1 MYINCGYTDTIL
13 IVSKKKYGRDKAVG
27 YISFVV
33 VVVVVVRLWSF
44 GFAVPLF
51 FVSFRERTFAL
62 VSTTTTTFTTT
73 RCLERFLS
81 LSLCVCFLRRF
92 LCVFE
97 RSSTFCH
104 SFSRLVVLVWGKRRR
119 ETHIFHACVGGRHM
133 SSAYF
138 FAISTK
144 SSTHLFGIKSNK
156 LASILPPPSGTFT
169 AFKISVASCS
179 EHVFPFLSIV
189 AVTTFANPVCTDP
202 CGFMSFKNKC
212 HPFKST

>member
-44 GFAVPLF
+44 GFVVPL

-81 LSLCVCFLRRF
+81 LSLCVFFLRRF
-92 LCVFE
+92 LCVE
-97 RSSTFCH
+97 RSTFCH
-104 SFSRLVVLVWGKRRR
+104 SFSRLVVLVWGKRHR
-119 ETHIFHACVGGRHM
+119 ETHIFHACGGGASHVVGIFLRDLHEIVHAPLRHQIEQTGFHFT
-133 SSAYF
+133 SAERYF
-138 FAISTK
+138 HRFQNLRRV
-144 SSTHLFGIKSNK
+144 LFRTRFPVFEYRRGHHVRQSGVHRSLRFHVLQKQM
-156 LASILPPPSGTFT
+156 PP
-169 AFKISVASCS
+169 V
-179 EHVFPFLSIV
+179 
-189 AVTTFANPVCTDP
+189 
-202 CGFMSFKNKC
+202 
-212 HPFKST
+212 